1 MLKKIACV
9 GVAIALLQSCVDIT
23 PEQKT
28 KLQAVKQT
36 MPEYYTEVK
45 NPNLAA
51 GLGVLPLGIADF
63 YNGNYGLG
71 VANFFGSIIYPINIS
86 WTVVGAI
93 DGANEKNYYAT
104 KNALSKAKKKE
115 LAKLQEKLE
124 AKDITL
130 EQYTLNS
137 KKVEQKYDMDYIM

>member
-9 GVAIALLQSCVDIT
+9 GLAIALLQSCVDIT
-23 PEQKT
+23 PEQKS

-51 GLGVLPLGIADF
+51 GLGVFPLGIADF
-63 YNGNYGLG
+63 YNENYGLG
-71 VANFFGSIIYPINIS
+71 VANFFGSVIWPISIS

-124 AKDITL
+124 EKLITL

-137 KKVEQKYDMDYIM
+137 KKIEQKYDMDYIM

>member
-9 GVAIALLQSCVDIT
+9 GLAVALLQSCVDIT
-23 PEQKT
+23 PEQKS

-51 GLGVLPLGIADF
+51 GLGVLPLGLADF

-71 VANFFGSIIYPINIS
+71 VANLAGSIIWPINIS

-104 KNALSKAKKKE
+104 KNALSKAKKKD

-124 AKDITL
+124 AKEITL

-137 KKVEQKYDMDYIM
+137 KKIEQKYDMDYIM

>member
-1 MLKKIACV
+1 MLKKIACFGLAV
-9 GVAIALLQSCVDIT
+9 ALLQSCVNIT

-28 KLQAVKQT
+28 KLQAVKST

-51 GLGVLPLGIADF
+51 GLGALPLGIADF
-63 YNGNYGLG
+63 YNGNYSLG
-71 VANFFGSIIYPINIS
+71 FANIAGSILYPINIS
-86 WTVVGAI
+86 WTVIGAI

-104 KNALSKAKKKE
+104 KNALAKAKKKD

-124 AKDITL
+124 AKEITL

-137 KKVEQKYDMDYIM
+137 KKIEQKYDMDYIM

>member
-9 GVAIALLQSCVDIT
+9 GLAIALLQSCVDIT
-23 PEQKT
+23 PEQKS

-71 VANFFGSIIYPINIS
+71 VANIAGSILWPVNIS
-86 WTVVGAI
+86 WTVIGAI

-104 KNALSKAKKKE
+104 KNALSKAKKKD

-124 AKDITL
+124 AKEITL

-137 KKVEQKYDMDYIM
+137 KKIEQKYDMDYIM